1 MSTVEIVDPLTSTI
15 IREIL
20 YASAYVQVQTLN
32 YIGLFILSGRLL
44 QISRCDLAPN
54 SNVSFSPTSDCA
66 KSFFSPL
73 FLLIQSDTIVGGGD
87 LPPARSCTVTGVDDF
102 SLSSSV
108 ISVGRTRWHLA
119 VKNISSADMPQARA
133 LFVRSPRQSGL

>member
-1 MSTVEIVDPLTSTI
+1 MNGYCVGARERFISLSAINISFTFYIDVDGRDCRPLNIDYI
-15 IREIL
+15 IHEIL

-66 KSFFSPL
+66 KSFFPL
-73 FLLIQSDTIVGGGD
+73 FFAYSI
-87 LPPARSCTVTGVDDF
+87 R
-102 SLSSSV
+102 
-108 ISVGRTRWHLA
+108 
-119 VKNISSADMPQARA
+119 
-133 LFVRSPRQSGL
+133 